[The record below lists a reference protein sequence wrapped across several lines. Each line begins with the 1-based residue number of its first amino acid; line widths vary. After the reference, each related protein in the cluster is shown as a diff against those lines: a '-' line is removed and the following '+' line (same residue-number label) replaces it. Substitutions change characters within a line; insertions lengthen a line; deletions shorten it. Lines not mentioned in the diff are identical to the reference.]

1 MKTTTQ
7 FHKLTVWLLTA
18 VMLITLLPITVLAEA
33 PGKLN
38 FEASPGDGMITVTW
52 DELEENNVSYI
63 VYSSNTDGENYTE
76 HKDEYQCKDGKYN
89 YVIEGL
95 ENNKTYTVGVE
106 ATSESFEYGSISAMA
121 DATPYSKDAAL
132 PGAPIITELVEGE
145 KNITVS
151 WKAPLNDGGANI
163 IGYEIECWPEG
174 SEDGNGGMTIAVD
187 ADVFSYTI
195 DELPDENI
203 SYDIKICAL
212 NPVGRGDYGI
222 FGIAPKITGI
232 SFKTDSAA
240 YNAETSTFTVSP
252 NEPFVVYLTGVNFES
267 IDESFL
273 NDVHFGFVPSVEKSE
288 NVLGASLSEFEKA
301 GITTVVDRDEN
312 KITLT
317 FDYDAIRG
325 FLGDEHAFEGIGYGD
340 INSFKEDDIVA
351 VNVTAETSKKEF
363 EDVHTINHWA
373 KENID
378 YVYENGLMNGTDET
392 HFAPDMPLTRA
403 MLVTVLYRLEGE
415 PRVSGITS
423 YADLE
428 AGQYYLDAVCWA
440 QLNNIANGVSDTR
453 FAPND
458 NITREQIAAIMHRY
472 AKYKEYDVSVGE
484 NTNILSYDDVG
495 AISEY
500 AISSMQWASGS
511 GLMKGKSA
519 STLNPKDNATRAE
532 AAAILERFIK
542 SGVEETEHECEEI
555 AILYTNDV
563 HCGIEDNIGYT
574 GLAAYKKETE
584 ALYEYVALADCGDA
598 IQGDFVGTVSDGAY
612 IVDIMNELDYDFAV
626 LGNHEF
632 DYGMEQMSRLI
643 EKSNAQYLGCNIS
656 YTGKNKNLLEQVK
669 PYEVVEYGDT
679 KVAFI
684 GVTTPESYTKSTP
697 TYFMEDGKYV
707 YEFERGNAG
716 KDLYANVQKYVD
728 ECENQGA
735 DYIIVLAHLGDA
747 EESSPYTSVELI
759 ENTDGIDAVL
769 DGHSHSVIES
779 RMIDNKNGEDVILS
793 STGTKLENIG
803 KLVICENGTIK
814 TELVSDYTAKDAEC
828 EAFIENIKAKYAEEM
843 NKVIATSDIALSCET
858 EDGIRLVRNRETTI
872 GNFCADAYRAIGN
885 ADIGVVNGGGIR
897 ANIPKGNITYADML
911 AVHPFGNTLCVV
923 KATGQEIMDLLE
935 TACMH
940 TKAAF
945 KENGNAAG
953 ENGGFMQVSGL
964 KFTIDTSIPSSVLLD
979 ENDNFVEVSGERRV
993 KDIVV
998 LEENGEYV
1006 SIDAGTTYTLASHNY
1021 LLKAGGDNYT
1031 GFTDNEFIISEG
1043 ISDYQII
1050 TEYIT
1055 NVLDGNLSEKYSEI
1069 EGRITVK

>member
-7 FHKLTVWLLTA
+7 FHKLTALFLTA
-18 VMLITLLPITVLAEA
+18 FMLISLFPVITLAVE
-33 PGKLN
+33 PGDLN
-38 FEASPGDGMITVTW
+38 FEATPGDGMITVTW
-52 DELEENNVSYI
+52 NELKDNN
-63 VYSSNTDGENYTE
+63 
-76 HKDEYQCKDGKYN
+76 
-89 YVIEGL
+89 
-95 ENNKTYTVGVE
+95 
-106 ATSESFEYGSISAMA
+106 IS
-121 DATPYSKDAAL
+121 
-132 PGAPIITELVEGE
+132 
-145 KNITVS
+145 
-151 WKAPLNDGGANI
+151 
-163 IGYEIECWPEG
+163 
-174 SEDGNGGMTIAVD
+174 VD

-195 DELPDENI
+195 NE
-203 SYDIKICAL
+203 
-212 NPVGRGDYGI
+212 
-222 FGIAPKITGI
+222 F
-232 SFKTDSAA
+232 
-240 YNAETSTFTVSP
+240 P
-252 NEPFVVYLTGVNFES
+252 NEN
-267 IDESFL
+267 
-273 NDVHFGFVPSVEKSE
+273 
-288 NVLGASLSEFEKA
+288 
-301 GITTVVDRDEN
+301 
-312 KITLT
+312 
-317 FDYDAIRG
+317 
-325 FLGDEHAFEGIGYGD
+325 IGYGD
-340 INSFKEDDIVA
+340 INSFNEDDIIA

-363 EDVHTINHWA
+363 KDVHTINHWA

-378 YVYENGLMNGTDET
+378 YVYENGLMSGVDEI

-403 MLVTVLYRLEGE
+403 MLVTILYRLEGE
-415 PRVSGITS
+415 PEVSGITAFS
-423 YADLE
+423 DLE
-428 AGQYYLDAVCWA
+428 PEQYYFDAVCWA
-440 QLNNIANGVSDTR
+440 QMNCIANGISETQ

-458 NITREQIAAIMHRY
+458 NITREQIASIMHRY
-472 AKYKEYDVSVGE
+472 AKYRKYDVSVGE
-484 NTNILSYDDVG
+484 NTNILSFDDFG
-495 AISEY
+495 SISEY
-500 AISSMQWASGS
+500 AIPSMQWAAGS
-511 GLMKGKSA
+511 GLIEGKTI

-532 AAAILERFIK
+532 AATILERFIK
-542 SGVEETEHECEEI
+542 SDFEETEHECEEI
-555 AILYTNDV
+555 AIIYTNDV
-563 HCGIEDNIGYT
+563 HCGIEDNIGYA

-584 ALYEYVALADCGDA
+584 AHYEYVTLADCGDA
-598 IQGDFVGTVSDGAY
+598 VQGDFVGTVSDGEY
-612 IVDIMNELDYDFAV
+612 IIDIMNTLNYDFAV

-632 DYGMEQMSRLI
+632 DYGMEQISRLI
-643 EKSNAQYLGCNIS
+643 KKANAQYLGCNIS
-656 YTGKNKNLLEQVK
+656 YTGNNKNLLEQVK

-697 TYFMEDGKYV
+697 THFMEDGKYV
-707 YEFERGNAG
+707 YELERGNAG

-779 RMIDNKNGEDVILS
+779 RLIDNKNGEDVILS

-828 EAFIENIKAKYAEEM
+828 VAFLESIKTKYSEEM

-858 EDGIRLVRNRETTI
+858 DDGIRLVRNRETTI

-940 TKAAF
+940 TKEEF

-964 KFTIDTSIPSSVLLD
+964 KFTIDTSIMSSVVLD

-993 KDIVV
+993 KDIMVFD
-998 LEENGEYV
+998 ENGEYV
-1006 SIDAGTTYTLASHNY
+1006 SIDAGKIYTLASHNY

-1043 ISDYQII
+1043 ISDYQVI

-1055 NVLDGNLSEKYSEI
+1055 NVLDGSLSEKYSET